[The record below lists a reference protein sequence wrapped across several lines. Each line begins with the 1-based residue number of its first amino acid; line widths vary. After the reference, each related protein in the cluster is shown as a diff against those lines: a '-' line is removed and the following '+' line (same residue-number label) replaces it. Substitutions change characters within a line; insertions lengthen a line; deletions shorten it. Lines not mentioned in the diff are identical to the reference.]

1 MAGDVAAR
9 APKPGKGGGLRRP
22 KRRITIR
29 IDMTPM
35 VDIAFLLLI
44 FYMVTTVFSMPQAM
58 EINLPP
64 KDQAEE
70 IDIKESNLLTIRV
83 DELGRFW
90 WNLKI
95 PTPDNLPIYLPS
107 APKPDTVA
115 YELDSDTLI
124 GLLREQNTKNSKLS
138 TLVLIHRDATYK
150 DLVNILDDIDLLE
163 RSWNAYTAK
172 KLDVK
177 VEDIPKDKKFSYRF
191 AIGEWEPRDDKIIKS
206 AAEQAMERGEF

>member
-1 MAGDVAAR
+1 MSGEVAAR

-22 KRRITIR
+22 KRRVTIR

-64 KDQAEE
+64 KDQTDP

-95 PTPDNLPIYLPS
+95 PTPDNLPNYLPS
-107 APKPDTVA
+107 APKPDTVE
-115 YELDSDTLI
+115 YLLDSDTLI

-163 RSWNAYTAK
+163 RSWNAYTAN
-172 KLDVK
+172 KLDIDVG
-177 VEDIPKDKKFSYRF
+177 DIPKDQKFSYRF
-191 AIGEWEPRDDKIIKS
+191 AMGEWEPRDDKIIRS
-206 AAEQAMERGEF
+206 AAEQAEERGEL